1 MKLQQDQVWKLGE
14 GDFVFIARLE
24 RLFVDY
30 KRIQDLVTK
39 KGEAKLVSKKEF
51 CRLIKSA
58 KLLTQADIRF
68 EQTGLPELE

>member
-1 MKLQQDQVWKLGE
+1 MKLQQDQIWKLGE

-39 KGEAKLVSKKEF
+39 KGETHLVSKKDF
-51 CRLIKSA
+51 CRLIKPA

-68 EQTGLPELE
+68 EQTGLPESE